1 MTSFALSSSTQ
12 SFSCSH
18 ENLACWLS
26 SRIFTTYNGEQLDSH
41 DEYCVSCHLEQEGSS
56 VEHALNFQE
65 INRSEQESEPAQ
77 SSDIP
82 DDKGFNHQWT
92 NRDGE
97 FLDGVYDI
105 TNRLPS
111 WLYLGKHVF
120 PMFKQDELNAY
131 LALPST
137 DTICI
142 MCHLQVN
149 RFVGCQ
155 QCITPSQS
163 LYNEIRRVMYL

>member
-1 MTSFALSSSTQ
+1 
-12 SFSCSH
+12 
-18 ENLACWLS
+18 
-26 SRIFTTYNGEQLDSH
+26 LDTRE
-41 DEYCVSCHLEQEGSS
+41 EYCAECNLLQEGSS
-56 VEHALNFQE
+56 VEYALNFQE

-77 SSDIP
+77 SVNTP
-82 DDKGFNHQWT
+82 DEKGYGHQWT

-97 FLDGVYDI
+97 YLEGAYNI
-105 TNRLPS
+105 TDRAPS

-142 MCHLQVN
+142 LCHLQVN

-163 LYNEIRRVMYL
+163 LYNEIARVMYL

>member
-12 SFSCSH
+12 FFSCSH
-18 ENLACWLS
+18 ENPA
-26 SRIFTTYNGEQLDSH
+26 TQLDTR
-41 DEYCVSCHLEQEGSS
+41 DEYCVECKLLQEGSS
-56 VEHALNFQE
+56 VEHALNLHE
-65 INRSEQESEPAQ
+65 TDRSEQESEPAQ
-77 SSDIP
+77 SSYIP
-82 DDKGFNHQWT
+82 NEKGFNHQWT

-97 FLDGVYDI
+97 YLEGVYDI

-142 MCHLQVN
+142 VCHLQVN

-163 LYNEIRRVMYL
+163 LYNEIRRVMLL

>member
-18 ENLACWLS
+18 ENPA
-26 SRIFTTYNGEQLDSH
+26 TQLDTR
-41 DEYCVSCHLEQEGSS
+41 DEYCAECKLLQEGSS
-56 VEHALNFQE
+56 AEYALNFQE

-77 SSDIP
+77 SVNTP
-82 DDKGFNHQWT
+82 DEKGYGHQWT

-97 FLDGVYDI
+97 YLEGAYNI
-105 TNRLPS
+105 TDRAPS

-142 MCHLQVN
+142 VCHLQVN

-163 LYNEIRRVMYL
+163 LYNEIRRVMLL

>member
-1 MTSFALSSSTQ
+1 MPSFALSSSTQ
-12 SFSCSH
+12 TFSCSH
-18 ENLACWLS
+18 ENLATWLDT
-26 SRIFTTYNGEQLDSH
+26 R
-41 DEYCVSCHLEQEGSS
+41 DEYCVECSLELEGSMA
-56 VEHALNFQE
+56 EHALDLHE
-65 INRSEQESEPAQ
+65 INRGEQESEPLLTN
-77 SSDIP
+77 DIP
-82 DDKGFNHQWT
+82 NDNGFSHQWT

-97 FLDGVYDI
+97 YLEGVYDI

-120 PMFKQDELNAY
+120 PMMKQDELTAY
-131 LALPST
+131 LGLPVT

-142 MCHLQVN
+142 ACHLQVN

-163 LYNEIRRVMYL
+163 LYNEIHRVMHL

>member
-41 DEYCVSCHLEQEGSS
+41 DEYCVACHLEQEGSI
-56 VEHALNFQE
+56 VEQTLNLYE
-65 INRSEQESEPAQ
+65 TNRIEQESEHAQ
-77 SSDIP
+77 SSV
-82 DDKGFNHQWT
+82 DDDVSGHDWCSYTEALLGYNYI
-92 NRDGE
+92 GE
-97 FLDGVYDI
+97 PITRREFIEPIYDI

-111 WLYLGKHVF
+111 WLFLGKHVY
-120 PMFKQDELNAY
+120 PMFQQDELNAY

-137 DTICI
+137 DTICST
-142 MCHLQVN
+142 CHYQIN
-149 RFVGCQ
+149 KYMGC
-155 QCITPSQS
+155 
-163 LYNEIRRVMYL
+163 LEH

>member
-18 ENLACWLS
+18 ENPATWLDT
-26 SRIFTTYNGEQLDSH
+26 R
-41 DEYCVSCHLEQEGSS
+41 DEYCVECNLLQEGSS
-56 VEHALNFQE
+56 AEYALNFQQ

-77 SSDIP
+77 SIDIP
-82 DDKGFNHQWT
+82 DKKGFNHEWT

-97 FLDGVYDI
+97 TLEGVYDI

-111 WLYLGKHVF
+111 WLFLGKHVF
-120 PMFKQDELNAY
+120 PMFEQDELNAY

-137 DTICI
+137 DTVCV

-163 LYNEIRRVMYL
+163 LYNEISRVMYL

>member
-18 ENLACWLS
+18 ENPA
-26 SRIFTTYNGEQLDSH
+26 TQLDTRE
-41 DEYCVSCHLEQEGSS
+41 EYCAECTLLQEGSS

-77 SSDIP
+77 SVNTP
-82 DDKGFNHQWT
+82 DEKGYGHQWT

-97 FLDGVYDI
+97 YLEGAYNI
-105 TNRLPS
+105 TDRAPS

-142 MCHLQVN
+142 LCHLQVN

-163 LYNEIRRVMYL
+163 LYNEISRVMHL

>member
-18 ENLACWLS
+18 ENPA
-26 SRIFTTYNGEQLDSH
+26 TQLDSRE
-41 DEYCVSCHLEQEGSS
+41 EYCVECNLQQEGSS
-56 VEHALNFQE
+56 CESALNLHE
-65 INRSEQESEPAQ
+65 INRCEQESEPAL
-77 SSDIP
+77 SIDTP
-82 DDKGFNHQWT
+82 DEKGFNHQWT

-97 FLDGVYDI
+97 YLEGVYDI

-111 WLYLGKHVF
+111 WLFLGKHVF
-120 PMFKQDELNAY
+120 PMFEQDELNAY
-131 LALPST
+131 LALPCT

-142 MCHLQVN
+142 SCHLQVN

-163 LYNEIRRVMYL
+163 LYNEISRVMHL

>member
-18 ENLACWLS
+18 ENPATWLDT
-26 SRIFTTYNGEQLDSH
+26 R
-41 DEYCVSCHLEQEGSS
+41 DEYCVECNLLQEGSS
-56 VEHALNFQE
+56 AEYALNFQQ

-77 SSDIP
+77 SVNTP
-82 DDKGFNHQWT
+82 DEKGYGHQWT

-97 FLDGVYDI
+97 YLEGAYNI
-105 TNRLPS
+105 TDRAPS

-142 MCHLQVN
+142 VCHLQVN

-163 LYNEIRRVMYL
+163 LYNEIRRIMLL